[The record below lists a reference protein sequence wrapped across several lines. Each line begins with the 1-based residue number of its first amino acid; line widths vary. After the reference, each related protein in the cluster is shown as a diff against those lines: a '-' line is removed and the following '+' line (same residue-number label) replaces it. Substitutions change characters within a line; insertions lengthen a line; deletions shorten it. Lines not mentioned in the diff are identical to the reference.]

1 MKSFYKL
8 AILLLLTLFLCGCS
22 TETEEVVCYVLPTDK
37 PAIVTS
43 PVSASIS
50 IPTSVDEWVFTNYK
64 ADLSWTTDT
73 DKKVVR
79 IALPAIQPVSD
90 FAMTYNNR
98 IEEWGN
104 DLLADICTA
113 ANDSAYINTCT
124 VSYEAYLNENLLSIL
139 LIEEFDTG
147 ECDYAVANF
156 DVATGKE
163 LRTPDMC
170 LRLLGLDYP
179 SFLLASNLVV
189 QNDFRNR
196 YYNSHYG
203 DAYEDVFDVLSG
215 EEKINAE
222 IYHATLHSMP
232 TDTFNLYHRSLYMDA
247 EGQVMLVFQ
256 GLQMSED
263 WWYGLDSE
271 DRISSICL
279 QEIGWVPSS
288 NDSAFIELLTLAVSG
303 RRYYPEYYSYILHD
317 AFIYSPKEYTS
328 ALSRLD
334 KSQKEYTINMMEYS
348 VTLDTETEIVE
359 TCYALIDGGELTSSE
374 QTAINMI
381 LTTFS

>member
-8 AILLLLTLFLCGCS
+8 AILLLLALFLCGCS
-22 TETEEVVCYVLPTDK
+22 TEKEELVCYVLPADK
-37 PAIVTS
+37 PTIVTS
-43 PVSASIS
+43 PVVASIS
-50 IPTSVDEWVFTNYK
+50 NPTSADEWVFTNYK

-73 DKKVVR
+73 DKKVVQ

-104 DLLADICTA
+104 DLLADICAA
-113 ANDSAYINTCT
+113 ANASEYINTCT
-124 VSYEAYLNENLLSIL
+124 VTYEAYLNDNLLSIL

-156 DVATGKE
+156 DVETGEE
-163 LRTPDMC
+163 LETPDLC

-179 SFLLASNLVV
+179 SFLMASNLVV

-196 YYNSHYG
+196 YYNPHYG
-203 DAYEDVFDVLSG
+203 NAYEDVFDVLSG
-215 EEKINAE
+215 EEKTNAE
-222 IYHATLHSMP
+222 IYHATLRSLP
-232 TDTFNLYHRSLYMDA
+232 TDTFNLYHRSLYLDA
-247 EGQVMLVFQ
+247 EGQVMIVFR
-256 GLQMSED
+256 GLLMSED

-279 QEIGWVPSS
+279 QEIGWISLSS
-288 NDSAFIELLTLAVSG
+288 DSALIELLTLAVSG
-303 RRYYPEYYSYILHD
+303 RRYYPEYYSYILQD
-317 AFIYSPKEYTS
+317 AFIYSPKEYVS
-328 ALSRLD
+328 ALANLD
-334 KSQKEYTINMMEYS
+334 ESQKEYTVNMMVYS
-348 VTLDTETEIVE
+348 ITLDTETEIAE
-359 TCYALIDGGELTSSE
+359 ACYALIDEGELTSSE

-381 LTTFS
+381 LTSFT